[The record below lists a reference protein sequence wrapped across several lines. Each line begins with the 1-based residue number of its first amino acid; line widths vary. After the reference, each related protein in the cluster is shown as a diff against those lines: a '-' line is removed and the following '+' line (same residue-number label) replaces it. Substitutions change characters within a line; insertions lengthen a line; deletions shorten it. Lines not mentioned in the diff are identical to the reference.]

1 MGRKICSKDKN
12 GPIKMSTG
20 EFIRSGNNEPSQ
32 PEANSTFFNNGP
44 RERKPLTIII
54 KLLKVDSS
62 EDQAL

>member
-1 MGRKICSKDKN
+1 
-12 GPIKMSTG
+12 MSTG